1 MDTIVKVW
9 YELEPAPEEAT
20 AYRITVSGLK
30 GGHSG
35 DDINKN
41 LANANKLL
49 TRILWQATTWFDL
62 QLYDFQGGNLRNAI
76 AREATA
82 VAFIPNDCVKDFEHY
97 VKDMEKHFKQEA

>member
-1 MDTIVKVW
+1 MDTIVKMW
-9 YELEPAPEEAT
+9 YALEPAPEGAT
-20 AYRITVSGLK
+20 AYRVTVKGLK

-49 TRILWQATTWFDL
+49 TRILWEATGRYDL
-62 QLYDFQGGNLRNAI
+62 ALYDFQGGNLRNAI

-82 VAFIPNDCVKDFEHY
+82 VAYLPNDCCKEFVKYCKE
-97 VKDMEKHFKQEA
+97 MEANFRNE